1 MIRTKPE
8 DGLRIGKFMC
18 ERLNNSYAPCAI
30 YLPIRSLSSLDVQ
43 GGETCDDEARRLLY
57 EAISLKTCVNR
68 RVTTG
73 APGKEAMEQVLE
85 IYRTYLEEY

>member
-1 MIRTKPE
+1 M
-8 DGLRIGKFMC
+8 D
-18 ERLNNSYAPCAI
+18 
-30 YLPIRSLSSLDVQ
+30 
-43 GGETCDDEARRLLY
+43 